1 MLKLNINRQ
10 AIKILSLHTLLV
22 LLTMFVFTACEEEDN
37 PVNPPTEEDQT
48 IVEVAQA
55 NGNFTTLVSALQ
67 DAGLVDALNAE
78 GPYTV
83 FAPTDDAFAS
93 LPDGLLES
101 LTTDQLTEILSY
113 HVLTAEVMS
122 GDLQQEQQ
130 VEALA
135 GGELFVTVG
144 EQVSVNNKTAV
155 VTADVD
161 ASNGVIH
168 AIDMVLLPDS
178 YLDVVGIAQKRYTL
192 ETLVSAVATAG
203 LVETLQM
210 ETEDGYTVFAPT
222 DDAFAALP
230 EGTLESLSQ
239 EQLQGILTYHVLPTK
254 VLAGEITAGTVTTV
268 NGATLEISVADGTVT
283 LTDQTG
289 NTVTVTQTDLEG
301 TNGVVHLI
309 DGVLMPGS

>member
-1 MLKLNINRQ
+1 
-10 AIKILSLHTLLV
+10 
-22 LLTMFVFTACEEEDN
+22 
-37 PVNPPTEEDQT
+37 
-48 IVEVAQA
+48 
-55 NGNFTTLVSALQ
+55 
-67 DAGLVDALNAE
+67 
-78 GPYTV
+78 
-83 FAPTDDAFAS
+83 
-93 LPDGLLES
+93 
-101 LTTDQLTEILSY
+101 
-113 HVLTAEVMS
+113 
-122 GDLQQEQQ
+122 
-130 VEALA
+130 
-135 GGELFVTVG
+135 
-144 EQVSVNNKTAV
+144 
-155 VTADVD
+155 
-161 ASNGVIH
+161 
-168 AIDMVLLPDS
+168 
-178 YLDVVGIAQKRYTL
+178 LDVVGIAQKRYTL

-222 DDAFAALP
+222 DDAFAALS

>member
-1 MLKLNINRQ
+1 
-10 AIKILSLHTLLV
+10 
-22 LLTMFVFTACEEEDN
+22 
-37 PVNPPTEEDQT
+37 NPPTEEDQT

-178 YLDVVGIAQKRYTL
+178 YLDVVGIAQK
-192 ETLVSAVATAG
+192 
-203 LVETLQM
+203 
-210 ETEDGYTVFAPT
+210 
-222 DDAFAALP
+222 
-230 EGTLESLSQ
+230 
-239 EQLQGILTYHVLPTK
+239 
-254 VLAGEITAGTVTTV
+254 
-268 NGATLEISVADGTVT
+268 
-283 LTDQTG
+283 
-289 NTVTVTQTDLEG
+289 
-301 TNGVVHLI
+301 
-309 DGVLMPGS
+309 